1 MAKKKSD
8 FEKMGNLEK
17 GVGEAEE
24 TTEDVI
30 KEIENFDATKPEET
44 KEGGEKEP
52 AAEKKKAKAKEEDT
66 SSLKEELEREREKSK
81 SLAEIIEK
89 VSSATDDD
97 RDASPDIDS
106 KIKVMESKVNDQIQ
120 PQMKDI
126 RNAIAAMGS
135 KVEELSKAE
144 KPEKASS
151 KLRDMMDQVQADTSK
166 KIDDMQEEI
175 RKMIER
181 MEQPK
186 KEEEVSKGL
195 AIFGGRVDLKNEIL
209 EIKSSLK
216 DQEKGI
222 RELKEEMDTRIT
234 RVREQIK
241 VLEKMPAIEEK
252 LEGLIERMSP
262 ANIEKLK
269 KFIFSADE
277 ITGEIIP
284 NEIEKK
290 MGKELTPVFNDIRGV
305 RSDVEKLSENIKA
318 IFNEINYFRGEIK
331 TLYKLG
337 DYISDLQTE
346 KEKIYDR
353 IKEKE
358 ANLMALTSRLEVLIK
373 KRTDL
378 LNDQIL
384 KFDKTFT
391 GKIEAKTKEFF
402 DDMTEEKF
410 LELEDRTEKNLAVAR
425 AKVNDM
431 VSKFVQFQN
440 VVNPTLSLIKEELE
454 KMGTRVEKV
463 KVNQAEFQNELEDKA
478 KDLFTDIA
486 GPEIKSI
493 RTDVAK
499 FTKDVSGRL
508 EDFEAEFVQFQN
520 VVNPTLNLLKNDI
533 SKLDT
538 RLEKLKERENEMK
551 EALKEF
557 ADIEKALDGTR
568 EWAKANDLRQKDFEK
583 RFLVLESRLN
593 GALKEFDTIVKQT
606 ITDKRKFE
614 EEAHKQ
620 RDKINILLKELKS

>member
-30 KEIENFDATKPEET
+30 KEIENFDATKPEEP

-52 AAEKKKAKAKEEDT
+52 AAKKKKAKAKEEDT
-66 SSLKEELEREREKSK
+66 PSLREELEREREKSK

-89 VSSATDDD
+89 VS
-97 RDASPDIDS
+97 DAADEKEDSPDIDS

-234 RVREQIK
+234 RIREQIK
-241 VLEKMPAIEEK
+241 VLEKMPVIEEK

-454 KMGTRVEKV
+454 KTGTRVEKV

-538 RLEKLKERENEMK
+538 RLDKLKERENEMK

-557 ADIEKALDGTR
+557 GDIEKALDGTR